1 MIVKDYL
8 PGTILF
14 MRKTLAEIRAEQLKA
29 KLVQANPFIA
39 NDNCKCYDAEYEC
52 KCVVTDDL
60 EYECD
65 DCIEDKCVCNEN
77 TEE

>member
-1 MIVKDYL
+1 
-8 PGTILF
+8 
-14 MRKTLAEIRAEQLKA
+14 MRKTLADIRAEQIEAL
-29 KLVQANPFIA
+29 QARNPFIEKKDCECY
-39 NDNCKCYDAEYEC
+39 NDYEC

-60 EYECD
+60 EFECD